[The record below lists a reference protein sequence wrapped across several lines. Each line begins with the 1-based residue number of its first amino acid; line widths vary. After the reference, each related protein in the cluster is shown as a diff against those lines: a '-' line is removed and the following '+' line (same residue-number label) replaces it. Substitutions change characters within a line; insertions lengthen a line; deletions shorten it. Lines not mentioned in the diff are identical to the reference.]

1 MQSERIAFQSV
12 WLGTIYIA
20 TNRSMSASVP
30 LTAIVH
36 AIQEIKV
43 LCKRR
48 HTNQSAAKAKSI
60 VSMNILGTRLLSSP
74 HWSKELRLPYLFVNS
89 CRHSLSFSHT
99 ASKPMGPEFTKIK
112 TVKISETW
120 ILPFCEKKMYLLQLP
135 TVQYSLTSLVF
146 FHSLS
151 LTKISLPSVNHGV
164 SQQTAFW
171 YYN

>member
-1 MQSERIAFQSV
+1 
-12 WLGTIYIA
+12 
-20 TNRSMSASVP
+20 MSASVP

-48 HTNQSAAKAKSI
+48 NTNQSAAKAKSI

-112 TVKISETW
+112 TVKISETR
-120 ILPFCEKKMYLLQLP
+120 ILPFYEKKCTCYNYQP
-135 TVQYSLTSLVF
+135 YSTL
-146 FHSLS
+146 
-151 LTKISLPSVNHGV
+151 
-164 SQQTAFW
+164 
-171 YYN
+171 